1 MLALGVGM
9 SRRVTVHTRV
19 WRCVHQ
25 EADGDFLVI
34 LQLHSIATHVANIIE
49 SVHLHPL
56 QSGIAYIVLVFDW
69 PHLSDADGVV
79 GPDPLRAEPAV
90 VVCVGV
96 RDILRLADEP
106 LVARE
111 AKDVEV
117 FHGSRTLTL
126 FIHQMNPFYRT
137 PFG

>member
-1 MLALGVGM
+1 
-9 SRRVTVHTRV
+9 
-19 WRCVHQ
+19 
-25 EADGDFLVI
+25 
-34 LQLHSIATHVANIIE
+34 
-49 SVHLHPL
+49 
-56 QSGIAYIVLVFDW
+56 
-69 PHLSDADGVV
+69 
-79 GPDPLRAEPAV
+79 
-90 VVCVGV
+90 V

-126 FIHQMNPFYRT
+126 FIHRMNPFYRR